1 MKLSN
6 DNNNIEKNKNKKH
19 KIGGKIGC
27 REKVN
32 IPPMKAF
39 ITIEGGGA
47 EKTTVEWGDTAQ
59 TPDSRGFPMGTFNS
73 ASFAVN
79 SPFFV
84 AKNITFKVNLLPFP

>member
-1 MKLSN
+1 M
-6 DNNNIEKNKNKKH
+6 
-19 KIGGKIGC
+19 C

-32 IPPMKAF
+32 IPPLKAF
-39 ITIEGGGA
+39 ITIEGEGA

-59 TPDSRGFPMGTFNS
+59 TPDSKGNPMGTYSS

-84 AKNITFKVNLLPFP
+84 AKNITFKVSYYHILNSFVQIYLDV

>member
-1 MKLSN
+1 MLENVS
-6 DNNNIEKNKNKKH
+6 
-19 KIGGKIGC
+19 

-39 ITIEGGGA
+39 ITIEGEGA

-59 TPDSRGFPMGTFNS
+59 TPDSKGNPMGTYNS

-84 AKNITFKVNLLPFP
+84 AKNITFKVT